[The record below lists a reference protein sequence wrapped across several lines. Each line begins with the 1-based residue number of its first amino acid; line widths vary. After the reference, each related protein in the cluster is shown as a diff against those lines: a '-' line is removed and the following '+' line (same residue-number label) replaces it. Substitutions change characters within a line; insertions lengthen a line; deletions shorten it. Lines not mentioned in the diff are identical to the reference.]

1 MRPDAP
7 TVSVQAP
14 ERRTAA
20 RSEVPAA
27 GAAAPRPDAGGRVES
42 DLGRLADGFLK
53 MVESERARVAGVLG
67 DEVVSVMT
75 MARYLIEDA
84 LQRLAPA
91 EPAQATE
98 ALLDAR
104 KRIHDATHTLQVLCS
119 ELRPK
124 VLDDLGLVSALSWY
138 FRAFGHE
145 NRAIFVSPRITVAET
160 DIPADLKLAIFR
172 IVQAALSNVARHSK
186 ASTVRMF
193 LSMFENELRLGIEDN
208 GAGFDLERL
217 RYRRHGRDGCGLGLI
232 RRWAEISGGRC
243 SIESSLRHGARVRA
257 CWHVHAVSATPS
269 PRDSEVRA
277 ASAQPP
283 V

>member
-1 MRPDAP
+1 
-7 TVSVQAP
+7 
-14 ERRTAA
+14 RRTAA

-119 ELRPK
+119 EL
-124 VLDDLGLVSALSWY
+124 
-138 FRAFGHE
+138 
-145 NRAIFVSPRITVAET
+145 
-160 DIPADLKLAIFR
+160 
-172 IVQAALSNVARHSK
+172 
-186 ASTVRMF
+186 
-193 LSMFENELRLGIEDN
+193 
-208 GAGFDLERL
+208 
-217 RYRRHGRDGCGLGLI
+217 
-232 RRWAEISGGRC
+232 
-243 SIESSLRHGARVRA
+243 
-257 CWHVHAVSATPS
+257 
-269 PRDSEVRA
+269 
-277 ASAQPP
+277 
-283 V
+283 